1 MRRTALGKSR
11 QPREMMAPGAAS
23 RSPLTVLVLL
33 LLLGLASGGGPR
45 LLSLSLRSSRLQG
58 PTDVKAVGRA
68 PALVSPYSGPIQD
81 LEAMVAGCDVSN
93 LGLQILVGPSMVCDG
108 LGLFVKLNDE
118 TESSLQPRGT
128 PLCGYSRGKLVD
140 EAEGTFTVAYLFTDP
155 KNGVIFQQRI
165 MPLVEAVGLASS
177 LAGSESLES
186 IVVGHKLLWDSES
199 EEILVTPDETY
210 SQRYFVPDP
219 VALDSEGMPQWGV
232 ANLGMYANDC
242 AYSEDATE
250 EQYISTTASKNVLQI
265 VWRMEMRDGKLS
277 PSWPV
282 VVTLGD
288 VHFTNKE
295 PMEVGLQYSWKYW
308 AAARALREE
317 QEQEQR
323 EQEERGK

>member
-1 MRRTALGKSR
+1 M
-11 QPREMMAPGAAS
+11 QE
-23 RSPLTVLVLL
+23 
-33 LLLGLASGGGPR
+33 
-45 LLSLSLRSSRLQG
+45 
-58 PTDVKAVGRA
+58 
-68 PALVSPYSGPIQD
+68 
-81 LEAMVAGCDVSN
+81 LEAMVAGCDISN
-93 LGLQILVGPSMVCDG
+93 LGLQILVGPSKVCDG

-140 EAEGTFTVAYLFTDP
+140 EAEGTFTVAYLFTDT

-177 LAGSESLES
+177 LAGTESLES
-186 IVVGHKLLWDSES
+186 IVVGHKLLWDRES

-210 SQRYFVPDP
+210 SKRYFVPDP
-219 VALDSEGMPQWGV
+219 VDLDAEGLPQWGV
-232 ANLGMYANDC
+232 QNLGMYANDC

-250 EQYISTTASKNVLQI
+250 EQYRSTTASKNVLQI
-265 VWRMEMRDGKLS
+265 VWRMEMRDGQLS

-308 AAARALREE
+308 AAARSLREE
-317 QEQEQR
+317 QEDIE
-323 EQEERGK
+323 KK